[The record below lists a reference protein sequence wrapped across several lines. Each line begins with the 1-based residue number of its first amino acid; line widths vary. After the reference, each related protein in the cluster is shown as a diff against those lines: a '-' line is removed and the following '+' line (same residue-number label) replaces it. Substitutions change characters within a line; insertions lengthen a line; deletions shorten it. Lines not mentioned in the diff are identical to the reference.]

1 MPTFFYLFGSDI
13 LTILVNSLIQFFF
26 LKTLNAIFLTLL
38 MLFTMAVNGF
48 SQNLVPNPSFED
60 TTNCSIDNQIFRTPP
75 WQEPT
80 AGTSDWL
87 NPCASSPSGS
97 TVPNNDFGVQNAQN
111 GSSYAGFILFTD
123 GFNYR
128 EYIQVQLLDSLVPT
142 TKYWVSFYVSLADS
156 SEYAVKEI
164 GAYFS
169 DTAVYSSDIIPLL
182 FSPQIKSTTFLI
194 DKSSWILISG
204 TFIANGAEKFITL
217 GTFQDSASINIL
229 NVGGAGG
236 EGFGTSY
243 YYIDNICISND
254 STTCDI
260 PTNIIINN
268 LDDNISFYPNPFS
281 ANATL
286 IVNYN
291 IINSNNDVYYSIYDI
306 MGNLVKKEL
315 ITDIKT
321 HINRDFL
328 STGIYFLRIA
338 ISTKQQYIKKIII
351 IN

>member
-1 MPTFFYLFGSDI
+1 
-13 LTILVNSLIQFFF
+13 
-26 LKTLNAIFLTLL
+26 
-38 MLFTMAVNGF
+38 MAVNGF

-87 NPCASSPSGS
+87 NPCTSSPSGS

-111 GSSYAGFILFTD
+111 GFSYAGFIVFVNGLY
-123 GFNYR
+123 YR
-128 EYIQVQLLDSLVPT
+128 EYIQTQLLDSLIAGA
-142 TKYWVSFYVSLADS
+142 KYWVSFHISLADS
-156 SEYAVKEI
+156 SSYSIKEI

-169 DTAVYSSDIIPLL
+169 DTSVYSSDIIPLS
-182 FSPQIKSTTFLI
+182 FSPQIKSSNSFLS
-194 DKSSWILISG
+194 DKTNWALISG
-204 TFIANGAEKFITL
+204 TFIANGGEKFITL
-217 GTFQDSASINIL
+217 GNFQDSISIDTL
-229 NVGGAGG
+229 NVGGNGNG
-236 EGFGTSY
+236 LGVSY
-243 YYIDNICISND
+243 YYIDNICISSD

-286 IVNYN
+286 IVNNN